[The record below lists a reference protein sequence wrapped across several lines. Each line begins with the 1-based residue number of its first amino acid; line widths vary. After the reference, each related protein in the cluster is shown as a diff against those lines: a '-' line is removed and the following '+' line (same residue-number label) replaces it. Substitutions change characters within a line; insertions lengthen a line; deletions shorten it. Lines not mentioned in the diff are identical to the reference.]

1 MISEKYI
8 SAAESYKITQNEIG
22 LKFITIDNR
31 LASAKIA
38 LQGAHIMQWKPHD
51 IKNEVLWLSSNTR
64 YMHGRSIRGGVPI
77 CWPWFGAHP
86 TDGSFCPHGFAR
98 VILWRIN
105 EVIDLENG
113 ATKVTFVML
122 PTPEVNRQL
131 SYQFNLEFSIT
142 IGSSIH
148 LDLKTTNLSE
158 QPFLIGEGYHTY
170 FQISDIENIE
180 VTGLENKI
188 YSDKARGYKKF
199 TQEDQIKFDAEF
211 DRVYLNTKDTC
222 VIHDKGF
229 DRKIIVQKENSE
241 STVIWTPWD
250 KKVKT
255 MVDMGTEDEW
265 KKMICVESVNALENS
280 VMVYPNESHNLI
292 AEYLVQEY

>member
-1 MISEKYI
+1 MSTSYQMADLSEKH
-8 SAAESYKITQNEIG
+8 
-22 LKFITIDNR
+22 
-31 LASAKIA
+31 
-38 LQGAHIMQWKPHD
+38 LQH
-51 IKNEVLWLSSNTR
+51 
-64 YMHGRSIRGGVPI
+64 
-77 CWPWFGAHP
+77 
-86 TDGSFCPHGFAR
+86 
-98 VILWRIN
+98 
-105 EVIDLENG
+105 
-113 ATKVTFVML
+113 
-122 PTPEVNRQL
+122 
-131 SYQFNLEFSIT
+131 
-142 IGSSIH
+142 
-148 LDLKTTNLSE
+148 NLS
-158 QPFLIGEGYHTY
+158 QDKGNRKVRLKVLQNNTY

>member
-1 MISEKYI
+1 
-8 SAAESYKITQNEIG
+8 
-22 LKFITIDNR
+22 
-31 LASAKIA
+31 
-38 LQGAHIMQWKPHD
+38 
-51 IKNEVLWLSSNTR
+51 
-64 YMHGRSIRGGVPI
+64 
-77 CWPWFGAHP
+77 
-86 TDGSFCPHGFAR
+86 
-98 VILWRIN
+98 
-105 EVIDLENG
+105 
-113 ATKVTFVML
+113 ML

-131 SYQFNLEFSIT
+131 SYQFNLELSMT
-142 IGSSIH
+142 IGNSIH

-170 FQISDIENIE
+170 FGISDIENIK

-188 YSDKARGYKKF
+188 YSDKVRGYKKF

-211 DRVYLNTKDTC
+211 DRVYLNTRDTC
-222 VIHDKGF
+222 VIHDEGF
-229 DRKIIVQKENSE
+229 NRKITIQKQNSE

-255 MVDMGTEDEW
+255 MVDMGTEHEW

-280 VMVYPNESHNLI
+280 VMVYPNQSHSLI